1 MKYYTFIILLILCS
15 NSVWGQTDSRDT
27 VNCNPASVRFERQ
40 VKPKAG
46 FAALELVG
54 LDAIFWGASKFVAG
68 KPFADI
74 SLATIKKN
82 LDTGFV
88 WDNDEFPTNLVAHPY
103 QGGLYFS
110 AGRAWGLSFLQSIPY
125 AFTGSFIWE
134 MFLENEPASINDLIT
149 TTIGGMAYGEVMHR
163 CSDRFVCYDQRGV
176 KRLGKELIAAVI
188 DPAKAVKRLS
198 TGELW
203 AYDPGYQRIDVK
215 EELRIQAG
223 ARYIGNQR
231 GTGEWNPII
240 SLKYTYN
247 DPFDVSGRTPF
258 EYFEL
263 DGMFNMG
270 DHQPLLGEIRI
281 TGLLFGETIKP
292 NWLIGG
298 FQQYNYMNSERVSNS
313 VNKQEIPFRI
323 AETAAF
329 GVGSI
334 WEKEIVR
341 NVNVRSDLYL
351 TGVLLGSYYS
361 DYYRFGKRDYTYGS
375 GFSYRANI
383 KFDLWTNVSLFA
395 QTEGIEL
402 FNPQSYRWSDTVN
415 KNQLYLN
422 IQGDRGRSY
431 VTKQQASVAVDLWKG
446 LGLSLIYSHYNR
458 FVKEFNPYNSRIISY
473 NFSNQDIRLQL
484 SYTFH

>member
-15 NSVWGQTDSRDT
+15 NSVWGQIDSRDT

-176 KRLGKELIAAVI
+176 KRLGK
-188 DPAKAVKRLS
+188 
-198 TGELW
+198 
-203 AYDPGYQRIDVK
+203 
-215 EELRIQAG
+215 
-223 ARYIGNQR
+223 
-231 GTGEWNPII
+231 
-240 SLKYTYN
+240 
-247 DPFDVSGRTPF
+247 
-258 EYFEL
+258 
-263 DGMFNMG
+263 
-270 DHQPLLGEIRI
+270 
-281 TGLLFGETIKP
+281 
-292 NWLIGG
+292 
-298 FQQYNYMNSERVSNS
+298 
-313 VNKQEIPFRI
+313 
-323 AETAAF
+323 
-329 GVGSI
+329 
-334 WEKEIVR
+334 
-341 NVNVRSDLYL
+341 
-351 TGVLLGSYYS
+351 
-361 DYYRFGKRDYTYGS
+361 
-375 GFSYRANI
+375 
-383 KFDLWTNVSLFA
+383 
-395 QTEGIEL
+395 
-402 FNPQSYRWSDTVN
+402 
-415 KNQLYLN
+415 
-422 IQGDRGRSY
+422 
-431 VTKQQASVAVDLWKG
+431 
-446 LGLSLIYSHYNR
+446 
-458 FVKEFNPYNSRIISY
+458 
-473 NFSNQDIRLQL
+473 
-484 SYTFH
+484 